1 MGNELKDF
9 FAGLRQDLQKV
20 ISDEDIIKIEKPKG
34 ITQEEWDKLSPE
46 EQKKLAEKYGELGKG
61 TKLDKETKKM
71 MEDITKALDLTVE
84 EGKEEEASPLAK
96 TLDSLHKSNKAYHE
110 ILEKVLVR
118 LENLE
123 KALAFRKGLDGQ
135 DGDGDDD
142 DAKKHPFD
150 KVVDTA
156 LRRGIVRLT

>member
-9 FAGLRQDLQKV
+9 FDGLRQDLQKV

-46 EQKKLAEKYGELGKG
+46 EQKKLAEKYGELKKG

-71 MEDITKALDLTVE
+71 MEDITKALDLTIE
-84 EGKEEEASPLAK
+84 EGKEEDALPLAK
-96 TLDSLHKSNKAYHE
+96 ALYDLRKDNDAYRE

-123 KALAFRKGLDGQ
+123 KFSAVRKGLVGQ
-135 DGDGDDD
+135 DDDGDDD
-142 DAKKHPFD
+142 KTSAFD
-150 KVVDTA
+150 KIIKTA
-156 LRRGIVRLT
+156 INRGSIRLT